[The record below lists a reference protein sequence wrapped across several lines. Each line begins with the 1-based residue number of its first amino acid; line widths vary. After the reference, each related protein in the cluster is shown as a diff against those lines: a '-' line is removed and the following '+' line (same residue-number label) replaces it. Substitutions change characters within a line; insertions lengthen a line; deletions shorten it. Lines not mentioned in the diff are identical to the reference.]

1 MNESKKKFNRGDNDK
16 LNLTQSGDDAKFFLA
31 SIVESLED
39 SVVSVDFNTIITSW
53 NKGAERLYG
62 YSAEEV
68 IGKPLTMLTLP
79 EDLEQI
85 LANIE
90 SIKRGETVRVYET
103 ERIHKDGHRI
113 HLSITLSPVKNDRGE
128 IIGVSTVARDITE
141 RRRTEEALDTAQ
153 RHIANILEST
163 TDCFFA
169 LNAERRFTYVNAQ
182 TEAYLGIPKERLL
195 GRVMTEVLPQL
206 DGHEILK
213 RQDEA
218 MTGRQPVHFEAQ
230 SPVTGKWLELHFYPT
245 DTGLAVYFRDISSR
259 KEAEEA
265 LRKSEEQLRLA
276 ISISQISTF
285 DIDLLTD
292 EVKTDEIG
300 RGIYG
305 WTAAD
310 EPLTFTKV
318 QSHFHPDD
326 REYVIQSV
334 AAALDPEGAGAFE
347 VEQRIIRTD
356 GATRWIRVHG
366 RAIFEGEEG
375 ESRRAVRCLGT
386 YIDITEQKQAEE
398 AARAGYEL
406 YEIVAQT
413 TNDAIWDWN
422 LTTNQLA
429 WNDGVRTLFGYA
441 PGQISASVDWWYE
454 HLHPE
459 DRDRVVEGIHRVI
472 DSADGQEWVDEYRF
486 MNADGSFAEVLDRGY
501 VIRDGEGKAV
511 RMLGGMTDITE
522 RKRSEAILQRYRL
535 LSESARDIV
544 WMLRPDGQIIE
555 VNQAAVDG
563 YGYSREELLQMNIR
577 DLRAPSTHSRLTEDL
592 KKAEQGV
599 HFETV
604 HIRKDG
610 TTFPVEVS
618 ANAAEIGG
626 ERLVMSI
633 VRDITERRRAEETLA
648 SLTAQ
653 SEQQRRLYETIL
665 STTPD
670 LIYVFGRDHR
680 FTYANK
686 SLLEMWGRTWEE
698 AIGKTFLELGYE
710 PWHAEMHDREIE
722 QVIAAGQP
730 IRGQVPFNGTN
741 GRRIYDYIFAP
752 VFGANGEVEAI
763 AGTTRD
769 VTESKNAEEILRRT
783 QARLE
788 SVLEAGLAGTFFW
801 DIAQDLVVTDENMM
815 RYFSLSEKALTE
827 GVPLAEVLPAI
838 YEEDRARVID
848 SLTEAIERSGIY
860 QIEYRVRN
868 SDDKVRWL
876 SARGVVER
884 DEAGKPVELTGFA
897 VDITRIKEAEEAL
910 RESEEQLRT
919 LANTI
924 PQLAWMAEPDGYISW
939 YNRKWYD
946 YTGTTPEQ
954 MEGWGWQTVHDEET
968 LPQVV
973 ERWKYSIE
981 TGEPF
986 EMEFPLKRADGEFR
1000 WFLTRVNPLR
1010 DSQGG
1015 ITRWFGT
1022 NTDIHENRIAQRNA
1036 EFLASVSEDLAQLR
1050 TADELMQVV
1059 GAKIG
1064 EYLNLSLCSFVEIS
1078 EAENR
1083 AVVTHNWHR
1092 RDVPSIAGA
1101 YNLREYLSE
1110 EFERVA
1116 RAGEV
1121 FVVRDVFS
1129 DPRTDGEK
1137 YQALKVGSFVC
1148 VPLVRDGRWRFQ
1160 LNIHDSQPRSWRED
1174 EIGLTKELA
1183 ARIWTRL
1190 ERARAEEERD
1200 RLLQS
1205 EQTAREE
1212 AERANRLKDEFLAT
1226 ISHELRTPL
1235 NAILGWS
1242 QILLSNN
1249 FSEPETIKR
1258 ATETIERNAR
1268 AQSQLIEDLLDISRI
1283 ITGKLRLDVRPVD
1296 LPGVIMAAVDAARPA
1311 AEAKNIRLQT
1321 LLDPE
1326 AAAISGDPDRLQQVI
1341 WNLLSNA
1348 IKFTPKEGQVRVRLE
1363 RVDSHIEIVV
1373 TDTGVGIAPE
1383 FLPFVFERFRQSDG
1397 STTRRHGG
1405 LGLGL
1410 AIVRQLVELHGG
1422 TVSVTSA
1429 GEGKG
1434 STFTVALP
1442 LLAVLR
1448 EPVSGVESARG
1459 ATRNGSSTAAELPQ
1473 HCPPE
1478 LSGLRILLVDDEADS
1493 RDLLNFVL
1501 ESCGALVSTA
1511 GSAAE
1516 ALDIMER
1523 ESFDVVVS
1531 DIGMPEEDG
1540 YSLIRRIRSLPAER
1554 GGSVAA
1560 IALTAYARAEDRV
1573 QALRSGFQLHIAKP
1587 VESTELL
1594 AAVAN
1599 LAGRVKKTS
1608 ENETP

>member
-1 MNESKKKFNRGDNDK
+1 MNESKEKFNRGGTP
-16 LNLTQSGDDAKFFLA
+16 NLTQSDDAKFFLA

-53 NKGAERLYG
+53 NRGAERLYG
-62 YSAEEV
+62 YSAAEV

-79 EDLEQI
+79 EDLERI

-90 SIKRGETVRVYET
+90 SIKRGETVQVYET
-103 ERIHKDGHRI
+103 ESIHKEGHRI

-128 IIGVSTVARDITE
+128 IIGVSTLARDITD
-141 RRRTEEALDTAQ
+141 RMRTEDALRVAHQ
-153 RHIANILEST
+153 HISDILEST

-169 LNAERRFTYVNAQ
+169 LDHARRFTYVNSQ
-182 TEAYLGIPKERLL
+182 TEAYFGIPKEQLL
-195 GRVMTEVLPQL
+195 GRVLTEVLPQL
-206 DGHEILK
+206 TGHEITK

-218 MTGRQPVHFEAQ
+218 ISARRPVHFEAL

-245 DTGLAVYFRDISSR
+245 NTGLAVYFRDVTDR
-259 KEAEEA
+259 KKADEA

-310 EPLTFTKV
+310 EPLTFTRV

-326 REYVIQSV
+326 REYVMQAV
-334 AAALDPEGAGAFE
+334 AAALEPDGAGAFQ

-366 RAIFEGEEG
+366 RAIFEGEG
-375 ESRRAVRCLGT
+375 ASRRAVRCLGT

-422 LTTNQLA
+422 LLTNHLA
-429 WNDGVRTLFGYA
+429 WNKGVRALFGYA
-441 PGQISASVDWWYE
+441 PEQISDSIEWWYE

-459 DRDRVVEGIHRVI
+459 DRDRVVESIHRVI
-472 DSADGQEWVDEYRF
+472 DSASGQEWSDEYRF

-511 RMLGGMTDITE
+511 RMLGGMTDITQ

-544 WMLRPDGQIIE
+544 WMLRPDGKIIE
-555 VNQAAVDG
+555 VNQAAVDA

-577 DLRAPSTHSRLTEDL
+577 DLRAPSTHSRLAEDL
-592 KKAEQGV
+592 KKAHEGV

-604 HIRKDG
+604 HLRKDG

-633 VRDITERRRAEETLA
+633 VRDITERRRAEDALA
-648 SLTAQ
+648 RLTAQ

-670 LIYVFGRDHR
+670 LVYVFGRDHR

-686 SLLEMWGRTWEE
+686 ALLAMWGRTWEE

-722 QVIAAGQP
+722 QVIASGQP
-730 IRGQVPFNGTN
+730 IRGEVPFNGTN
-741 GRRIYDYIFAP
+741 GRRIYDYIFVP

-769 VTESKNAEEILRRT
+769 VTESKHAEEILRRT

-801 DIAQDLVVTDENMM
+801 DIRQDLVVTDENMM
-815 RYFSLSEKALTE
+815 RYFSLSEKSLTE

-838 YEEDRARVID
+838 YEEDRARVTD
-848 SLTEAIERSGIY
+848 ALTEAIERSGVY

-868 SDDKVRWL
+868 SDGRVIWL

-884 DEAGKPVELTGFA
+884 DAAGNPVELTGFA

-924 PQLAWMAEPDGYISW
+924 PQLAWMAEPDGFISW
-939 YNRKWYD
+939 YNRRWYD

-954 MEGWGWQTVHDEET
+954 MEGWGWQTVHDEEL

-986 EMEFPLKRADGEFR
+986 EMEFPLRRADGEFR
-1000 WFLTRVNPLR
+1000 WFLTRINPLR
-1010 DSQGG
+1010 DSQGS

-1022 NTDIHENRIAQRNA
+1022 NTDIHENRIAQRNV
-1036 EFLASVSEDLAQLR
+1036 EFLASVSDDLAQLR
-1050 TADELMQVV
+1050 TAAEVMQVV

-1064 EYLNLSLCSFVEIS
+1064 EYLNLSLCAFVEIG
-1078 EAENR
+1078 EAEDK

-1092 RDVPSIAGA
+1092 SDVPSIAGA

-1110 EFERVA
+1110 EFQRAA

-1121 FVVRDVFS
+1121 FVVHDVFS
-1129 DPRTDGEK
+1129 DLRTKGEM
-1137 YQALKVGSFVC
+1137 YDALKVGSFVC
-1148 VPLVRDGRWRFQ
+1148 VPLVRDGRWRFL
-1160 LNIHDSQPRSWRED
+1160 LNIHDSQPRIWRED
-1174 EIGLTKELA
+1174 EIELTRELA

-1200 RLLQS
+1200 RLLES

-1249 FSEPETIKR
+1249 FGEPETIKR

-1283 ITGKLRLDVRPVD
+1283 ITGKLRLDVRAVD

-1326 AAAISGDPDRLQQVI
+1326 AATISGDPDRLQQVI

-1348 IKFTPKEGQVRVRLE
+1348 IKFTPKDGQVQVRLE

-1434 STFTVALP
+1434 AAFTVSLP

-1448 EPVSGVESARG
+1448 EPVSGDESLRG
-1459 ATRNGSSTAAELPQ
+1459 AAQNGSPAAAAGASSAAA
-1473 HCPPE
+1473 E

-1501 ESCGALVSTA
+1501 ESRGARVATA
-1511 GSAAE
+1511 GSASE
-1516 ALDIMER
+1516 ALGIIETENFDIII
-1523 ESFDVVVS
+1523 S

-1540 YSLIRRIRSLPAER
+1540 YSLIRRIRSLPSGR
-1554 GGSVAA
+1554 GGNVAA

-1587 VESTELL
+1587 VESMELV

-1599 LAGRVKKTS
+1599 LAGRMKKTS
-1608 ENETP
+1608 ENEIP